1 MKKILNSTFGLK
13 SFKRGQKEIIQSV
26 IHGKDVFVVMPTGS
40 GKSLCYQLPAIVR
53 EGLTVVISPLI
64 ALMMSQVLYL
74 KKLGINCGALTS
86 SSSPGE
92 VTEILDNLSQKTLK
106 ILYIAPERLS
116 KASTIKILKAGNV
129 NLIAVDEAHCVSQW
143 GHDFRPN
150 YLLIGNLRKSLNVPL
165 VALTATAGPRTK
177 IEITKLLF
185 GKNKPKSFYF
195 GYDRPNIFM
204 SFRLKSSP
212 RDQILNFVK
221 KNKKT
226 SGIVYCATRAKTETI
241 ANALNE
247 IGYSALAYHAG
258 LESSIRRNVETLFS
272 SKNNLII
279 VATIAFGMGLD
290 KPNIRWIVH
299 ADIPQSIENYYQEI
313 GRAGRDG
320 KPAIALTLY
329 SQEDIDFRRQ
339 QINEGTM
346 MEVQKDLNHQRLNHI
361 IGLAD
366 DIDCRRK
373 NLLRYF
379 GEDIVLCKNCD
390 LCKNPKDTFE
400 ASKSIQ
406 KILECIILTNE
417 KYSIANI
424 INLLI
429 GQLTDKIKKN
439 NDQKNKFFGT
449 GKEFNN
455 LQWLA
460 IIRQMMGRDLIRPSL
475 KGVNSICLTVQGKMF
490 LTNKHPIN
498 FNLDSFHK
506 ISKKVKIKT
515 LVSDDDQA
523 LLSMLKANCRKLA
536 ENSNIPSH
544 FIFREATL
552 IEMAIKKPKNIDEFF
567 MIHGVGPKKLEKF
580 STSFLNII
588 NISPPDPL
596 HPARRKL
603 IGGNSAYIYD
613 QLIEAQSK
621 LAYGKDGHQKKITC
635 SPSIIA
641 KISKLINPTQ
651 AVINNILGEKKAL
664 RFGKA
669 FLKILKDF

>member
-1 MKKILNSTFGLK
+1 MKNILNSTFGLK
-13 SFKRGQKEIIQSV
+13 SFKPGQKEIIQSV
-26 IHGKDVFVVMPTGS
+26 IRGKDVFVVMPTGS
-40 GKSLCYQLPAIVR
+40 GKSLCYQLPALVR

-86 SSSPGE
+86 SSSLGE
-92 VTEILDNLSQKTLK
+92 VSEILDNLSQKALK

-116 KASTIKILKAGNV
+116 KASTIKILKAGNI

-150 YLLIGNLRKSLNVPL
+150 YLLIGNLRKTLNVPL

-185 GKNKPKSFYF
+185 GNNKPKSFFF

-204 SFRLKSSP
+204 SFQLKSSP
-212 RDQILNFVK
+212 RDQVLNFVK
-221 KNKKT
+221 KNKQT
-226 SGIVYCATRAKTETI
+226 SGIVYCATRAKTEII

-247 IGYSALAYHAG
+247 VGYSALAYHAG

-272 SKNNLII
+272 SKDNLII

-299 ADIPQSIENYYQEI
+299 ADLPQSIENYYQEI

-346 MEVQKDLNHQRLNHI
+346 IEVQKDLNHQRLNHI
-361 IGLAD
+361 IGLSD

-373 NLLRYF
+373 NLLGYF
-379 GEDIVLCKNCD
+379 GEDIVSCKNCD

-424 INLLI
+424 INLLT
-429 GQLTDKIKKN
+429 GQLTDKIK
-439 NDQKNKFFGT
+439 KNKFFGT

-460 IIRQMMGRDLIRPSL
+460 IIRQMMGKDLIRPSL
-475 KGVNSICLTVQGKMF
+475 KGGNSITLTVQGKMF

-498 FNLDSFHK
+498 FNLDSFNK
-506 ISKKVKIKT
+506 ISKKLKIKT
-515 LVSDDDQA
+515 LISDDDQA

-567 MIHGVGPKKLEKF
+567 MIRGVGPKKLEKF
-580 STSFLNII
+580 SASFLNII
-588 NISPPDPL
+588 NVLPPDAL

-603 IGGNSAYIYD
+603 IGGPSAYIYD

-621 LAYGKDGHQKKITC
+621 LAYGKDGYQKKIIC

-651 AVINNILGEKKAL
+651 TIINNILGEKKAL
-664 RFGKA
+664 RFGKE